1 MAKKRP
7 TPEEQLLDLIEKGET
22 VPTQGIKRRK
32 AAFLKRFWLSFK
44 AGISG
49 IIKRLKDGL
58 KEPNLKVLNR
68 IFLIIC
74 LGLIAYSVTDFIFKR
89 PDINKVYRNAQLM
102 IRKIKN
108 SKIPSLVEQ
117 HPFLHYFEMVRRRNI
132 FSPVV
137 LKEEEKKPEVKKVS
151 LDSLAKDLK
160 LVGISWGKNPIVMI
174 EDSKAK
180 KTYFLKKGEMINE
193 FKIDNILTD
202 RVILS
207 FGGETIQLM

>member
-1 MAKKRP
+1 MAKKKL
-7 TPEEQLLDLIEKGET
+7 TPEEQLLDLIEKGEA
-22 VPTQGIKRRK
+22 VPSQGVKRK
-32 AAFLKRFWLSFK
+32 KTAFLRRLWLSFK

-49 IIKRLKDGL
+49 VAKRLKDGL

-68 IFLIIC
+68 IFLIVC

-89 PDINKVYRNAQLM
+89 PDINKVYRNAQL
-102 IRKIKN
+102 IVRKIKK
-108 SKIPSLVEQ
+108 SKVASLVEQ

-137 LKEEEKKPEVKKVS
+137 LKEEEKKAEIKKVS
-151 LDSLAKDLK
+151 LDSLTKDLN
-160 LVGISWGKNPIVMI
+160 LVGISWGKNPIAMI
-174 EDSKAK
+174 EDSKVE

-193 FKIDNILTD
+193 FKIDDVLKD

-207 FGGETIQLM
+207 FKGETIQLM